1 MVYVEGKFVGGCDD
15 FFKALK
21 QGKINLPKL
30 WMINLPK

>member
-30 WMINLPK
+30 

>member
-1 MVYVEGKFVGGCDD
+1 MVFVEGKFVGGCDD

-30 WMINLPK
+30 